1 MYWLHIVPEK
11 HQFLKRFWQHSCT
24 TLIERCVR
32 VRFGSTS
39 SGSFGSVRFSE
50 RWILVRFIG
59 FGFGSI
65 PISVVCLYLP
75 VAYSKLLKHQSISG
89 GRRVRCRLA
98 DINIATVS
106 PVKYCTH
113 SCVAP
118 VHLAFVTDDVA
129 KMLKMQHIFAYNGS
143 PVGLPPSDYT
153 FRKVPLS

>member
-50 RWILVRFIG
+50 RWVLVRFIG

-75 VAYSKLLKHQSISG
+75 VAYSKLLKHWSISG
-89 GRRVRCRLA
+89 GRRVRCRLP

-106 PVKYCTH
+106 PVNTLSTH
-113 SCVAP
+113 AWHGHTSA
-118 VHLAFVTDDVA
+118 HLAFVTIAENATYFCFFDHRPVTTLLKRSPWADV
-129 KMLKMQHIFAYNGS
+129 KY
-143 PVGLPPSDYT
+143 
-153 FRKVPLS
+153 